1 MSVHP
6 AMDREFVSIG
16 LQSSGVMN
24 MNLDLGAHTYIS
36 REMRNGSAKFK
47 AFVWNPHCGYS
58 NGEAKEFVGIV
69 ENLWVSWS
77 NLPVL

>member
-1 MSVHP
+1 M
-6 AMDREFVSIG
+6 
-16 LQSSGVMN
+16 LQLSFGEKESFGVW
-24 MNLDLGAHTYIS
+24 I
-36 REMRNGSAKFK
+36 
-47 AFVWNPHCGYS
+47 PHCGYG